1 MKRTCSWCRV
11 VYDDGLKPP
20 EGIRPESIPRPE
32 TNHGICPGCAP
43 KFEAYLEDWLK
54 KQKLK
59 KGKL

>member
-20 EGIRPESIPRPE
+20 AGCKEIPPE
-32 TNHGICPGCAP
+32 TNHSICGDCAP